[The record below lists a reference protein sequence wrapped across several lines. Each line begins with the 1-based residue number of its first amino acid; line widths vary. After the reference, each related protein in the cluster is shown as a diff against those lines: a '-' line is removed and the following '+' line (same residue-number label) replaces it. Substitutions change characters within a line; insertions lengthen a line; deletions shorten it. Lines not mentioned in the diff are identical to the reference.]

1 MVNERIT
8 EDFFREKIKKDELYK
23 TEKIIVEEQTSKNIK
38 IDKLLKNASKNGIG
52 AGRPEFIIQFKDN
65 PKLIIVVECKADIK
79 SHTSKEKNKYK
90 NCAIDGVLLYSSFLS
105 KEYDIISIAIS
116 GEEKNNLR
124 ISHFL
129 QLKGTKEAHKIFEE
143 DKLFSLTDY
152 LNGYK
157 TDERKFNQDYQEL
170 LKYKK
175 KDENPGNL
183 QPSDK

>member
-79 SHTSKEKNKYK
+79 SHTSKEKNK
-90 NCAIDGVLLYSSFLS
+90 V
-105 KEYDIISIAIS
+105 
-116 GEEKNNLR
+116 
-124 ISHFL
+124 
-129 QLKGTKEAHKIFEE
+129 
-143 DKLFSLTDY
+143 
-152 LNGYK
+152 
-157 TDERKFNQDYQEL
+157 
-170 LKYKK
+170 
-175 KDENPGNL
+175 
-183 QPSDK
+183 